1 MNLFKTLLT
10 TLLFLLSFQS
20 LYAAENDQYLLT
32 EKTYKSLNQ
41 AQELMGEEKY
51 TQAKM
56 QLTELLKN
64 TAENPYENAVVLQTL
79 GFLYSATEQYKS
91 AAQSF
96 QKALD
101 SKALPEDVAHT
112 LRYNLAQ
119 LLIADEQYT
128 SGIRLMEQWL
138 TAEKNP
144 ENSVYVL
151 LASAYYRTNNFS
163 KAAERIRIAIKNDPS
178 PKEDWYRLLLSSY
191 LSLKQYKSATTV
203 LETFITQHPQ
213 KSMYWQQLSALYS
226 QQDKQLT
233 SLAVKM
239 LARRLDLSKADTL
252 TNLAN
257 MYRYLNIPYKSAT
270 LLETGLQNGVIKR
283 DFKHLE
289 SLANSWL
296 AARQHDEAAATL
308 TEMLPL
314 DSSGKTHL
322 KLGQLFIQTEQW
334 KKARDTLGNAKK
346 LVKGDELGRIYAL
359 LGTAYFNEDNLEQ
372 AKQQFNLAAGYASQ
386 KKQASQWLS
395 YIAMMEKQRSE

>member
-64 TAENPYENAVVLQTL
+64 TAENPYENTVVLQTL

-138 TAEKNP
+138 TAEKNL

-203 LETFITQHPQ
+203 LETLITQHPQ

-346 LVKGDELGRIYAL
+346 LVKSDELGRIYAL

>member
-64 TAENPYENAVVLQTL
+64 TAENPYENTVVLQTL

-138 TAEKNP
+138 TAEKNL

-203 LETFITQHPQ
+203 LETLITQHPQ

-346 LVKGDELGRIYAL
+346 LVKSDELGRIYAL

-395 YIAMMEKQRSE
+395 YITMMEKQRSE